1 MDIPLSNKKEQTTG
15 TSDMNKSKN
24 ISLNLRSKTP
34 KATCSR
40 FHLYD
45 ILEKAKLDRNRNQIS
60 ACQGV
65 GMERGLTTKEQE
77 GLCAVMETFCQS
89 WWW

>member
-34 KATCSR
+34 KATCFR

-45 ILEKAKLDRNRNQIS
+45 ILEKAKQTS
-60 ACQGV
+60 GCQVVRV
-65 GMERGLTTKEQE
+65 GEDLT
-77 GLCAVMETFCQS
+77 LRR
-89 WWW
+89 